1 MVSIVPTNFAS
12 PLTGNEQIRAF
23 GNTTNGMQSGQD
35 FYVTTEQIAQLASLD
50 SAGEVITTIN
60 TVGAGTLT
68 AASILGL
75 VIARTGTQVAIFT
88 DTTAT
93 AAQIIAALPPSAGIG
108 TSFEVIYN
116 NNTAYTATIT
126 GGIGVTVSGIT
137 SVYPNGWVTYLFTY
151 TAANTMTAVGIQY
164 GWLGVAPLDIGAPGY
179 VDTGVLEQLT
189 GASNNYQQM
198 MIQNTTTGTS
208 ASADHIVSNDLG
220 TATTYYG
227 DFGIN
232 SSTFSG
238 TGNLDAANAT
248 YLTATSGDL
257 SLGTVTSNAIHFV
270 VGHSAT
276 DAVTIATTGVTS
288 FNKLI
293 YFYSA
298 DALTASATQTQGG
311 GTVIAAMQNRFTTV
325 ATAGN
330 AATLPTAVA
339 GMNITV
345 VNAAAANYMQ
355 VFPAVSGFIN
365 GQAVNTSFIV
375 PPNTTVEFVSTVANY
390 WHTIATQNVPLPVQ
404 FQTNSSATSTTL
416 TAANISGVANLATPV
431 EIDLS
436 LTGAPTTAQTLTL
449 PTVASVFANIPNA
462 IAGQTYKLRIIN
474 TGGTSS
480 GVWTVGTTS
489 GYTLN
494 GTMTIAVSA
503 WSDFIVTL
511 TSTSAI
517 ALQRV
522 GAGTL

>member
-1 MVSIVPTNFAS
+1 MTLAPTNFAT
-12 PLTGNEQIRAF
+12 PLSGKETIRAF
-23 GNTTNGMQSGQD
+23 GVSANGMPCGQD
-35 FYVTTEQIAQLASLD
+35 FSLTTAQIAALASLD
-50 SAGEVITTIN
+50 STSEIITAIN
-60 TVGAGTLT
+60 TVGAGSLT
-68 AASILGL
+68 AAAILGMT
-75 VIARTGTQVAIFT
+75 IARGGTQVAIFT
-88 DTTAT
+88 DTTVSAAT
-93 AAQIIAALPPSAGIG
+93 IIAALPPSAGIG
-108 TSFEVIYN
+108 TSFEVVYN
-116 NNTAYTATIT
+116 NNTSYTATIA
-126 GGIGVTVSGIT
+126 GGSGVTVSGIT
-137 SVYPNGWVTYLFTY
+137 SVYPNGWVTYLLTY
-151 TAANTMTAVGIQY
+151 TAANTITMVGFQY
-164 GWLGVAPLDIGAPGY
+164 GWLGVAPLDIGAPAY
-179 VDTGVLEQLT
+179 VDSGVFEQLT
-189 GASNNYQQM
+189 GGSNNYQQM
-198 MIQNTTTGTS
+198 VIQNTTTGTS

-220 TATTYYG
+220 TSTTYYG

-339 GMNITV
+339 GMSITV

-365 GQAVNTSFIV
+365 GQAVNTSYIV

-404 FQTNSSATSTTL
+404 FQTNAGATSMTL
-416 TAANISGVANLATPV
+416 TAANVSGVANLATPV

-436 LTGAPTTAQTLTL
+436 LTGAPSTAQTLTM

-480 GVWTVGTTS
+480 GVWTIGTSS
-489 GYTLN
+489 GWTLN
-494 GTMTIAVSA
+494 GTMTIAVGA

>member
-1 MVSIVPTNFAS
+1 MTSIAPTKFTS
-12 PLTGNEQIRAF
+12 PLSGNETIRAF
-23 GNTTNGMQSGQD
+23 GVSPNGIPCGQD
-35 FYVTTEQIAQLASLD
+35 FLLTTSQIAGLASID
-50 SAGEVITTIN
+50 TSNEVLTTIS
-60 TVGAGTLT
+60 TVGAGSIT
-68 AASILGL
+68 AAAILGM
-75 VIARTGTQVAIFT
+75 VIARGGTQVAIFT
-88 DTTAT
+88 DTTVSAAT
-93 AAQIIAALPPSAGIG
+93 IIAALPASASIG
-108 TSFEVIYN
+108 TSFEVTYQ
-116 NNTAYTATIT
+116 NNTAYTATIA
-126 GGIGVTVSGIT
+126 GGSGVTVSGIT
-137 SVYPNGWVTYLFTY
+137 AVQPNGWVTYLVTY
-151 TAANTMTAVGIQY
+151 TAANTMTFVGIQY
-164 GWLGVAPLDIGAPGY
+164 GWLGAAPLDIGAPNY
-179 VDTGVLEQLT
+179 IDTGVLEQLT

-198 MIQNTTTGTS
+198 VIQNTTTGTS

-220 TATTYYG
+220 TSTTYYG

-238 TGNLDAANAT
+238 TGNLDAPSAT
-248 YLTATSGDL
+248 YLTSTSGDL
-257 SLGTVTSNAIHFV
+257 AIGTVTNNAIHFV
-270 VGHSAT
+270 VNHGAT
-276 DAVTIATTGVTS
+276 DAVSIANTGVTS

-339 GMNITV
+339 GMSITV

-390 WHTIATQNVPLPVQ
+390 WHTIVTQNIPLPIQ
-404 FQTNSSATSTTL
+404 FQTNSSATSMTL
-416 TAANISGVANLATPV
+416 TAANVSGVANISTPV

-436 LTGAPTTAQTLTL
+436 LTGAPSTAQTLTM
-449 PTVASVFANIPNA
+449 PTVAAVFANIPNA

-480 GVWTVGTTS
+480 GVWTVGATS

-494 GTMTIAVSA
+494 GTMTIAVGA

-517 ALQRV
+517 TLQRV